1 MYIRLLTILLAIL
14 FAPILATNPA
24 TAQSCGVNY
33 VPSIGNNCSNVRQPT
48 FSAISRGLVPPSSA
62 TDIFCISGSTTKTIV
77 IDRIEISGTA
87 GTLVSV
93 PITLL
98 RRASLN
104 TGGTAATG
112 AALPVASANNTSNAT
127 STAVLTAYTAV
138 PTIVDTSP
146 LYFRSGWVTLPTTAA
161 GTVINTLQ
169 WGFGTSVEAYNQHLD
184 ILKNTAQQAC
194 LNLNSVSVSS
204 GVLDISIEWTEQ

>member
-14 FAPILATNPA
+14 FAPILASNSA
-24 TAQSCGVNY
+24 LAQSCGVNFT
-33 VPSIGNNCSNVRQPT
+33 PQLGITCANVRQT
-48 FSAISRGLVPPSSA
+48 TYSAVSRGLVPPSSA
-62 TDIFCISGSTTKTIV
+62 TDIFCISGSTTKNIV

-87 GTLVSV
+87 GTLVSA
-93 PITLL
+93 PLTLL
-98 RRASLN
+98 RRASLD

-112 AALPVASANNTSNAT
+112 AALPVASAHNTTNTAA
-127 STAVLTAYTAV
+127 TAVLTAYTAV

-146 LYFRSGWVTLPTTAA
+146 LYFRSTWLTLPTTAA
-161 GTVINTLQ
+161 GTIINPVI
-169 WGFGTSVEAYNQHLD
+169 WSFGTSVEMFDQHLD